1 MADQR
6 SRTMTARQPD
16 EAASANQNAVREERR
31 GPVRLRLTAA
41 LALGALVAETIGVL
55 ERYMVATPHPVPDYH
70 PFFSDPF
77 YMKAWLASATVV
89 LACGQLMTAAG
100 MFGLFHL
107 SGSRFYNFMHRWSGR
122 IAMALTL
129 PVAFNCLFD
138 LGLNAPDTRILIH
151 ATLGAL
157 IYGVF
162 TAKVLLVRQ
171 ARTPGW
177 LLALAG
183 SALFTIIL
191 GLWLTSAYWLF
202 ALYGVHL

>member
-6 SRTMTARQPD
+6 TQATIVSRAD
-16 EAASANQNAVREERR
+16 EAPLAADQGRR
-31 GPVRLRLTAA
+31 GPVRIRLAAA
-41 LALGALVAETIGVL
+41 LALGALVAEAVGLL
-55 ERYMVATPHPVPDYH
+55 ERYMVATPHPVPDVH
-70 PFFSDPF
+70 LFFSDTF
-77 YMKAWLASATVV
+77 YMKAWLASAALA
-89 LACGQLMTAAG
+89 LACGQLVTAAG

-107 SGSRFYNFMHRWSGR
+107 STHSRLYSFMHRWSGR
-122 IAMALTL
+122 IAITLTL

-138 LGLNAPDTRILIH
+138 LGLNPPDTRIMIH
-151 ATLGAL
+151 ATLGAF

-162 TAKVLLVRQ
+162 VAKVLLVRQ
-171 ARTPGW
+171 RRAPGW

>member
-1 MADQR
+1 MADQQQAQATMAR
-6 SRTMTARQPD
+6 PPEDEPSR
-16 EAASANQNAVREERR
+16 AAHEQRR
-31 GPVRLRLTAA
+31 GPVRIRLAAA
-41 LALGALVAETIGVL
+41 LALGALVTEGIGLL
-55 ERYMVATPHPVPDYH
+55 ERYMVATPHPVPDFH

-89 LACGQLMTAAG
+89 LACGQLVTAAG

-107 SGSRFYNFMHRWSGR
+107 STRTRFYSFMHRWSGR

-138 LGLNAPDTRILIH
+138 LGLNPPDTRIMLH
-151 ATLGAL
+151 ATLGAF

-162 TAKVLLVRQ
+162 VAKVLLVRQ
-171 ARTPGW
+171 RRAPGW

-191 GLWLTSAYWLF
+191 GLWLSSAYWLF